1 MRIPMDRATGSGKSM
16 NEGNPAATTVMT
28 RRFAVLATLSL
39 LAGCAVIPKTGPAP
53 APRPT
58 EAAPDSNVLPT
69 DADRHRIALLVPMT
83 GPNASVGQAIANA
96 ATMALLDT
104 NAQSL
109 RITTYDTSAGAGVAA
124 TRAIQDGNKLILGPL
139 MADDVVAVAAVA
151 RPAKVPMITYSNDAS
166 VATSDVFVLG
176 QVPGQSVARVLGYAK
191 SHGVNRVGALV
202 PGGVYGQRV
211 SAALSASAQREGL
224 TVTGIESYARG
235 NTSVA
240 SAVRR
245 IKAKGPVDALL
256 IADGPRIA
264 LTAAPQAGGTRLI
277 GTELWSGDA
286 AVAKSPA
293 MKGAWFAAVSDRRF
307 GQFEQSYRN
316 RFGATPA
323 RLATL
328 GYDSVLLTLNVAR
341 NWRPGTAFPTA
352 RLADRD
358 GYIGLDGVFRF
369 NANGVAE
376 RAMEVREVSGGTFV
390 TVSPAPSRF

>member
-1 MRIPMDRATGSGKSM
+1 MR
-16 NEGNPAATTVMT
+16 EGNLRLTSGVT
-28 RRFAVLATLSL
+28 RRFAVATTLAL
-39 LAGCAVIPKTGPAP
+39 LAGCTVIPKNGPAP
-53 APRPT
+53 APAPS
-58 EAAPDSNVLPT
+58 EAAPDSNALPT
-69 DADRHRIALLVPMT
+69 DADRHRVALLVPMS
-83 GPNASVGQAIANA
+83 GPNAAVGQAIANA

-104 NAQSL
+104 NSQSL
-109 RITTYDTSAGAGVAA
+109 RITTYDTSAGPAIAASRAVA
-124 TRAIQDGNKLILGPL
+124 DGNKLILGPL
-139 MADDVVAVAAVA
+139 LADDVVAVASVA
-151 RPAKVPMITYSNDAS
+151 RPAHVPMITYSNDTG
-166 VATSDVFVLG
+166 VADRDVFVLG
-176 QVPGQSVARVLGYAK
+176 QTPGQSVARVLGYAK
-191 SHGVNRVGALV
+191 AHGVNRVAALV

-211 SAALSASAQREGL
+211 TAALTASARQEGL
-224 TVTGIESYARG
+224 SVTGIESYARG

-245 IKAKGPVDALL
+245 VKAKGPVDALL

-316 RFGATPA
+316 RFGAAPA

-341 NWRPGTAFPTA
+341 GWKPGTTFPTS
-352 RLADRD
+352 RLYDKE

-369 NANGVAE
+369 NDLGVAE

-390 TVSPAPSRF
+390 TVSPAPARF

>member
-1 MRIPMDRATGSGKSM
+1 M
-16 NEGNPAATTVMT
+16 NETNPAATSRMT

-53 APRPT
+53 APKPT

-69 DADRHRIALLVPMT
+69 DADRHRIALLVPMS

-109 RITTYDTSAGAGVAA
+109 RITTYDTAAGAGVAA
-124 TRAIQDGNKLILGPL
+124 TRAVGDGNKLILGPL
-139 MADDVVAVAAVA
+139 MAEDVVAVAAVA
-151 RPAKVPMITYSNDAS
+151 RPAKIPMITYSNDAS

-191 SHGVNRVGALV
+191 AHGVNRLGALV

-211 SAALSASAQREGL
+211 TAALTASARQDGL
-224 TVTGIESYARG
+224 TVTGVETYARG

-316 RFGATPA
+316 RFGAAPA

-341 NWRPGTAFPTA
+341 NWRPGTPFPTA
-352 RLADRD
+352 RLADKD

-369 NANGVAE
+369 NALGVAE
-376 RAMEVREVSGGTFV
+376 RAMEVREVQGGTFV
-390 TVSPAPSRF
+390 TVSPAPARF